1 MQFNFCEIT
10 QGMNIQAFTNE
21 SDRVTQGSVL
31 IKKNLCHYC
40 TNCRSELH
48 CAIKLKMKWI
58 ANVLLKR
65 SHSFGFKKKQ
75 LALNKI
81 W

>member
-21 SDRVTQGSVL
+21 SDRVTHK
-31 IKKNLCHYC
+31 KKNLRHYC